1 MQLLITF
8 ALFVMKNSANK
19 NHIAEPLLL
28 LLAAVVVFTLFSVTN
43 TSFTIGAFTAKP
55 VNTIGDVLATG
66 QLEKAPTTKP
76 LLDSAFLAQ
85 RGVKLES
92 GKDKT
97 AIAEYGSDTLGGL
110 IRFYLALD
118 QLRAG
123 KKKSVRVAYFGDSM
137 VEGDLVTQDLRK
149 SLQDTFGGEGVGFM
163 PVTSIVAG
171 FRQTIIH
178 SFSTNWTDHFL
189 TKPPGC
195 DCGPGITGH
204 TFQPS
209 TGGIVPE
216 DSLAE
221 PAGGSWVNYT
231 AVNRPRLD
239 RFCNVR
245 MFFGRS
251 EGGVVNCNGRNY
263 RMDGSKPVNTL
274 TLATEPVKKV
284 RATFSAGSP
293 QYVYGFSMDSDS
305 GVFVD
310 NFAMRGNSGLPLAS
324 WPANV
329 LRGLDEELNYDLI
342 ILHFGV
348 NVVNSKQKSYKWY
361 ADDMTKVIE
370 KFRLAFP
377 NASFLIVGAADK
389 GWRGPEG
396 YTTDPAIP
404 ILLQAQR
411 QMAQNTGCAFWS
423 LFDAMGGTGSMV
435 EWVKGDTVYAN
446 KDYTHFNHRG
456 ARKVATLLFNELMR
470 EYDVYHHSAQKT

>member
-1 MQLLITF
+1 MDKPGQPDKI
-8 ALFVMKNSANK
+8 S
-19 NHIAEPLLL
+19 EPFLL
-28 LLAAVVVFTLFSVTN
+28 LLAAVVVFTLLSLTN
-43 TSFTIGAFTAKP
+43 TSFSAGGFTSKP
-55 VNTIGDVLATG
+55 VNTIYEITASGRI
-66 QLEKAPTTKP
+66 EKVPVIRP
-76 LLDSAFLAQ
+76 LLDSAFLSA
-85 RGVKLES
+85 RGIKLES
-92 GKDKT
+92 QKDKT

-118 QLRAG
+118 QLKAG
-123 KKKSVRVAYFGDSM
+123 KKKTVRVAYFGDSM

-178 SFSTNWTDHFL
+178 SYSTNWTDHFL

-195 DCGPGITGH
+195 SNCGPGITGH
-204 TFQPS
+204 TFQPVS
-209 TGGIVPE
+209 GGTVTE
-216 DSLAE
+216 DDTA
-221 PAGGSWVNYT
+221 AQAVGGSWVSYT

-239 RFCNVR
+239 RFCKVR
-245 MFFGRS
+245 LFYGKG
-251 EGGVVNCNGRNY
+251 EDAVVNCNGRNY
-263 RMDGSKPVNTL
+263 RMEGNEPVNTL
-274 TLATEPVKKV
+274 TLANQPVKKV
-284 RATFSAGSP
+284 KASFAAGNA

-310 NFAMRGNSGLPLAS
+310 NFAMRGNSGLPLSS
-324 WPANV
+324 WPVNV
-329 LRGLDEELNYDLI
+329 LRGLDAQLNYDLI

-348 NVVNSKQKSYKWY
+348 NVVNSKQKSYQWY
-361 ADDMTKVIE
+361 AEGMTTVINN
-370 KFRLAFP
+370 FRKAFP
-377 NASFLIVGAADK
+377 NASFLIIGAADK

-404 ILLQAQR
+404 ILLNAQR

-456 ARKVATLLFNELMR
+456 AKRVAGLLFNELMR
-470 EYDVYHHSAQKT
+470 EYNVYHQSAQKI

>member
-1 MQLLITF
+1 M
-8 ALFVMKNSANK
+8 NK
-19 NHIAEPLLL
+19 PGQPDKISEPFLL
-28 LLAAVVVFTLFSVTN
+28 LLAAVVVFTLLSLTN
-43 TSFTIGAFTAKP
+43 TSFSVGDFTSKP
-55 VNTIGDVLATG
+55 VNTIYEITASGRI
-66 QLEKAPTTKP
+66 EKAPGVRP
-76 LLDSAFLAQ
+76 LLDSAFLAA
-85 RGVKLES
+85 RGVKLETA
-92 GKDKT
+92 KDKT

-118 QLRAG
+118 QLKAG
-123 KKKSVRVAYFGDSM
+123 KKKTVRVAYFGDSM

-178 SFSTNWTDHFL
+178 SYSTNWTDHFL
-189 TKPPGC
+189 NSPPGC
-195 DCGPGITGH
+195 RNCGPGLTGH
-204 TFQPS
+204 TFQPAS
-209 TGGIVPE
+209 GGSVVE
-216 DSLAE
+216 GDSASQ
-221 PAGGSWVNYT
+221 AVGGSWVSYT

-239 RFCNVR
+239 RFPKVR
-245 MFFGRS
+245 MFYGKG
-251 EGGVVNCNGRNY
+251 EGATVNCNGRNY
-263 RMDGSKPVNTL
+263 RMEGNETVNTL
-274 TLATEPVKKV
+274 TLADQPVKKV
-284 RATFSAGSP
+284 KASFAASSP

-310 NFAMRGNSGLPLAS
+310 NFAMRGNSGLPLAT
-324 WPANV
+324 WPVDV
-329 LRGLDEELNYDLI
+329 LRGLDAQLNYDLI

-348 NVVNSKQKSYKWY
+348 NVVNSKQKSYQWY
-361 ADDMTKVIE
+361 AEGMKNVINN
-370 KFRLAFP
+370 FRKAFP
-377 NASFLIVGAADK
+377 NASFLIIGAADK

-404 ILLQAQR
+404 ILLNAQR

-456 ARKVATLLFNELMR
+456 ARRVADLLFNELMR
-470 EYDVYHHSAQKT
+470 EYNVYHQSAQKI